1 MAWQLSPALRAAR
14 RGGQAAYSVQQRKTF
29 SSELSIQHS
38 TLQRITTLRI
48 RSMKNSKNS
57 TRNDCRAAGPG
68 VPGDRGLRGP
78 WEPGDPGPDQR
89 GTRTDADIQN
99 HILRV
104 PMPGDRVSGMEV
116 EVRRA
121 RPDDPD
127 PGVGRHLR
135 GDGEGTTVRG
145 EERQA
150 ARSGVRRARPDDP
163 EPGVGRHLRGDG
175 EGTVDVGEE
184 RQAARR
190 SGVRARPEDNFW
202 YLHSSLEYHILCQDA
217 PCSRSH

>member
-1 MAWQLSPALRAAR
+1 M
-14 RGGQAAYSVQQRKTF
+14 QQRKTF

-57 TRNDCRAAGPG
+57 TRNDCREAGPG

-135 GDGEGTTVRG
+135 GDGEGTI
-145 EERQA
+145 
-150 ARSGVRRARPDDP
+150 
-163 EPGVGRHLRGDG
+163 LR
-175 EGTVDVGEE
+175 GEE

-190 SGVRARPEDNFW
+190 SGARRARPLYALDLIEMQHTLWIMFPVDIM
-202 YLHSSLEYHILCQDA
+202 YSSMSSLSRNT
-217 PCSRSH
+217 CSGSS

>member
-1 MAWQLSPALRAAR
+1 
-14 RGGQAAYSVQQRKTF
+14 
-29 SSELSIQHS
+29 
-38 TLQRITTLRI
+38 
-48 RSMKNSKNS
+48 MKNSKNS
-57 TRNDCRAAGPG
+57 TRNDCREAGPG

-150 ARSGVRRARPDDP
+150 A
-163 EPGVGRHLRGDG
+163 
-175 EGTVDVGEE
+175 
-184 RQAARR
+184 
-190 SGVRARPEDNFW
+190 
-202 YLHSSLEYHILCQDA
+202 
-217 PCSRSH
+217 

>member
-1 MAWQLSPALRAAR
+1 
-14 RGGQAAYSVQQRKTF
+14 
-29 SSELSIQHS
+29 
-38 TLQRITTLRI
+38 
-48 RSMKNSKNS
+48 MKNSKNS
-57 TRNDCRAAGPG
+57 TRNDCREAGPG

-145 EERQA
+145 EERKVC
-150 ARSGVRRARPDDP
+150 RSGRWSDGGRLDKVRNVRVSRVEQSLMNAIAAADFPKSRKVTAPRAGYFTSSGHFVVVKH
-163 EPGVGRHLRGDG
+163 ETSVSHIFGD
-175 EGTVDVGEE
+175 
-184 RQAARR
+184 
-190 SGVRARPEDNFW
+190 F
-202 YLHSSLEYHILCQDA
+202 
-217 PCSRSH
+217 